1 VLTAADGQVLPGS
14 DAKGA
19 AAQARLPV
27 ELVPPGEYDATLVVN
42 AGDAEPV
49 RLSRPFDLMTVVAP
63 GKELFADDIRHLP
76 ASGND
81 ALLVPAYVTP
91 VLEQALAVDGASAD
105 AATRHAI
112 AAWIRGAAA
121 AEDTLPKDP
130 ESGPLL
136 STTMARGIARLRRGD
151 LERAAA
157 AFRAAIKIA
166 SDFPP
171 AAVYLGA
178 CYAAGG
184 RDREAAGAW
193 QLVLALGQEDAVVY
207 RLTAD
212 ALLRLGDAGAA
223 DDVLKDAV
231 RAFPRDA
238 ELTRRVAL
246 ARASAGDAARAL
258 ELIEPLLAGGSPE
271 PDVEVLA
278 VKLAIALAAGNTTS
292 DHAGDLARLQRYSQ
306 LLARGRERPPP
317 LIAQWIRHLEGGAP
331 VSTRP

>member
-1 VLTAADGQVLPGS
+1 M
-14 DAKGA
+14 
-19 AAQARLPV
+19 PV
-27 ELVPPGEYDATLVVN
+27 ELVPPGEYDATLVVT
-42 AGDAEPV
+42 AGDGEPM
-49 RLSRPFDLMTVVAP
+49 RLTRPFDLLTAVAP
-63 GKELFADDIRHLP
+63 GEGLFADDIRHLP

-91 VLEQALAVDGASAD
+91 VLEQALALDGASAD
-105 AATRHAI
+105 PATRDAI
-112 AAWIRGAAA
+112 AAWTRGAAA

-130 ESGPLL
+130 ESGALL

-151 LERAAA
+151 LEAAAA
-157 AFRAAIKIA
+157 AFRTAIKLA

-212 ALLRLGDAGAA
+212 ALLRLGDAAAA

-231 RAFPRDA
+231 HAFPQDA

-246 ARASAGDAARAL
+246 ARASAGDAAQRAR
-258 ELIEPLLAGGSPE
+258 PHRAAARRRVRRTRRAGACGE
-271 PDVEVLA
+271 
-278 VKLAIALAAGNTTS
+278 
-292 DHAGDLARLQRYSQ
+292 AGDR
-306 LLARGRERPPP
+306 ARGRRTPRA
-317 LIAQWIRHLEGGAP
+317 ITRKISHACSDTASCWRVARSGRRRSSRTGFATWSDGARS
-331 VSTRP
+331 STK